1 MSNITVEPDAVLTQL
16 TEPIEH
22 VEQQH
27 VEQQDNV
34 NLLKLPEALLD
45 NPNIVDCVSEAA
57 PQLDVCL
64 HDTDNCN
71 QPTRKRVQTPQMG

>member
-1 MSNITVEPDAVLTQL
+1 MSNIPVAPDAMLIQPI
-16 TEPIEH
+16 EPI
-22 VEQQH
+22 QH

-34 NLLKLPEALLD
+34 NRLKLPEALLD

-64 HDTDNCN
+64 HDTDNSN
-71 QPTRKRVQTPQMG
+71 QPARKTVQTPQMG

>member
-1 MSNITVEPDAVLTQL
+1 MSNIPVAPDAMLIQP
-16 TEPIEH
+16 TEPI
-22 VEQQH
+22 QH

-34 NLLKLPEALLD
+34 NRLKLPEALLD

-64 HDTDNCN
+64 HDTDNSN
-71 QPTRKRVQTPQMG
+71 QPARKTVQTPQMG

>member
-16 TEPIEH
+16 TEPI
-22 VEQQH
+22 QH
-27 VEQQDNV
+27 VEQHNV
-34 NLLKLPEALLD
+34 NRLKLPEALLD
-45 NPNIVDCVSEAA
+45 NPNIVDCVPEAA

-71 QPTRKRVQTPQMG
+71 QPTRKTVQTPQMG